1 MPGQTPAN
9 HAEQIML
16 LMCDLYRSAER
27 RERIEA
33 RSYGLTPLQTFALI
47 DIDRSES
54 GSLSMNEAAERL
66 AVSLS
71 TMTRLA
77 DRLVEQRLIARLPVP
92 GDRRGVRIALTE
104 EGARLCAA
112 VAARYLEVYRDL
124 LEQVPAAERGRFIE
138 HLGHLLVGLK
148 AGLEEAAA
156 ALSAGSPGGR
166 VGTPE
171 SR

>member
-1 MPGQTPAN
+1 MPNQTQTSQ
-9 HAEQIML
+9 AEQIMM
-16 LMCDLYRSAER
+16 LMCDLYRTAER

-47 DIDRSES
+47 DIERSES
-54 GSLSMNEAAERL
+54 GSLLMNEAAERL

-77 DRLVEQRLIARLPVP
+77 DRLVEGGLIKRLPVP

-104 EGARLCAA
+104 EGSRLCAQ
-112 VAARYLEVYRDL
+112 VAASYLAVYRQL
-124 LEQVPAAERGRFIE
+124 LEQVPENERGKFIQQ
-138 HLGHLLVGLK
+138 LGRLLTGLK

-156 ALSAGSPGGR
+156 GLALAG
-166 VGTPE
+166 TAK
-171 SR
+171 SRGDKT